1 MNKTLLAI
9 LVAGLATASIGHAL
23 ESSTE
28 HKHDDHKASTG
39 HQHDDHKSDKEHNH
53 DDDKSDS
60 EHDHDDHKSSTGHEH
75 DDHKSDEKHAHHDDH
90 QLETEHKH
98 DDHKSS
104 TGHEHDDHK
113 SDKEH
118 AHDDDHSSEIKEKDD
133 DHQSEAEHK
142 HDDHKASTGHEH
154 DDHKSDKEHAHHD
167 DHGAEN
173 KGGHDAHGHEE
184 SSSASLNT
192 EQLTLAGIRVEALSA
207 KPVNYQLYAP
217 GEILSNGYTS
227 YRVSPRVASVVLR
240 RHVALGDHVKQGQS
254 LVTLFSEN
262 VAQAQASY
270 RTAWPE
276 WKRVREL
283 GRKTV
288 GEKRYINAKTDF
300 EAAQA
305 TLQAFGLSSS
315 DLQSL
320 TSQKTLS
327 LGEYTLRAEIDGAV
341 LTDDFEQ
348 GQRIDAGGSLMTL
361 ADERQLWVE
370 AHLSSKTSFTLGAG
384 TQAEVVAGDV
394 RVKATVTQEAH
405 TIDPVTRTRTVRL
418 LVDNAEHRL
427 HPGQFAEVFFRFR
440 TEKPVLAVPETA
452 LMRSADGDWTVFVED
467 HPGEFQPVEVEL
479 HRSLGQLREISGI
492 EPNTRIVIKGAF
504 FVASQIAKGGFD
516 PHNH

>member
-1 MNKTLLAI
+1 MNKTLIALLI
-9 LVAGLATASIGHAL
+9 VGLTATTIGHAQ
-23 ESSTE
+23 ESST
-28 HKHDDHKASTG
+28 K
-39 HQHDDHKSDKEHNH
+39 HNH
-53 DDDKSDS
+53 D
-60 EHDHDDHKSSTGHEH
+60 E
-75 DDHKSDEKHAHHDDH
+75 
-90 QLETEHKH
+90 
-98 DDHKSS
+98 HKSS

-118 AHDDDHSSEIKEKDD
+118 AHDDDHQADVEHGHDDHNSDKEHAHDD
-133 DHQSEAEHK
+133 DHSSETKGGHDDHRSETEHK

-154 DDHKSDKEHAHHD
+154 DDQKSDKEHAHDD
-167 DHGAEN
+167 DHSTET
-173 KGGHDAHGHEE
+173 KGGHDAHGHGADGHEE
-184 SSSASLNT
+184 TSSASLNT
-192 EQLTLAGIRVEALSA
+192 EQLTLAGIRVEALNA

-240 RHVALGDHVKQGQS
+240 RHVALGDHVKQGQP
-254 LVTLFSEN
+254 LVTLFSGN
-262 VAQAQASY
+262 VAQTQASY

-276 WKRVREL
+276 WNRVREL

-305 TLQAFGLSSS
+305 TLQAFGLTSS
-315 DLQSL
+315 DLRLL

-341 LTDDFEQ
+341 LADDFEQ
-348 GQRIDAGGSLMTL
+348 GQRIDAGAPLITL
-361 ADERQLWVE
+361 ADEKQLWVE
-370 AHLSSKTSFTLGAG
+370 AHLSSKTSLTLGAG

-492 EPNTRIVIKGAF
+492 EPNTRIITKGAF

>member
-1 MNKTLLAI
+1 MNKTLIALLI
-9 LVAGLATASIGHAL
+9 VGLTATTIGHAQ
-23 ESSTE
+23 ESST
-28 HKHDDHKASTG
+28 K
-39 HQHDDHKSDKEHNH
+39 HNH
-53 DDDKSDS
+53 D
-60 EHDHDDHKSSTGHEH
+60 E
-75 DDHKSDEKHAHHDDH
+75 
-90 QLETEHKH
+90 
-98 DDHKSS
+98 HKSS

-118 AHDDDHSSEIKEKDD
+118 AHDDDHQADVEHGHDDHNSDKEHAHDD
-133 DHQSEAEHK
+133 DHSSETKGGHDDHRSETEHK

-154 DDHKSDKEHAHHD
+154 DDQKSDKEHAHDD
-167 DHGAEN
+167 DHSTET
-173 KGGHDAHGHEE
+173 KGGHDAHGHGADGHEE
-184 SSSASLNT
+184 TSSASLNT
-192 EQLTLAGIRVEALSA
+192 EQLTLAGIRVEALNA

-240 RHVALGDHVKQGQS
+240 RHVALGDHVKQGQP
-254 LVTLFSEN
+254 LVTLFSGN

-276 WKRVREL
+276 WNRVREL

-305 TLQAFGLSSS
+305 TLQAFGLTSS
-315 DLQSL
+315 DLRLL

-341 LTDDFEQ
+341 LADDFEQ
-348 GQRIDAGGSLMTL
+348 GQRIDAGAPLITL
-361 ADERQLWVE
+361 ADEKQLWVE
-370 AHLSSKTSFTLGAG
+370 AHLSSKTSLTLGAG

-479 HRSLGQLREISGI
+479 HRPLGQLREISGI
-492 EPNTRIVIKGAF
+492 EPNTRIVTKGAF

>member
-9 LVAGLATASIGHAL
+9 LVAGLTTAPMGHAL

-28 HKHDDHKASTG
+28 HRHDHKINTG
-39 HQHDDHKSDKEHNH
+39 Y
-53 DDDKSDS
+53 
-60 EHDHDDHKSSTGHEH
+60 
-75 DDHKSDEKHAHHDDH
+75 
-90 QLETEHKH
+90 
-98 DDHKSS
+98 
-104 TGHEHDDHK
+104 EHDDHK

-118 AHDDDHSSEIKEKDD
+118 AH

-154 DDHKSDKEHAHHD
+154 DDQKSDKEHAHDD
-167 DHGAEN
+167 DHGAET
-173 KGGHDAHGHEE
+173 KGGHDAHGHGSDGHEE
-184 SSSASLNT
+184 SSASLNT
-192 EQLTLAGIRVEALSA
+192 EQLTLAGIRVEALNA
-207 KPVNYQLYAP
+207 NPVNYQLYAP

-227 YRVSPRVASVVLR
+227 YRVSPRVASVILQ
-240 RHVALGDHVKQGQS
+240 RHVALGDHVKQGQP

-305 TLQAFGLSSS
+305 TLQAFGLISS
-315 DLQSL
+315 DLRLL

-348 GQRIDAGGSLMTL
+348 GQRIDAGGPLMTL
-361 ADERQLWVE
+361 ADEKQLWVE
-370 AHLSSKTSFTLGAG
+370 AHVSSKTSLTLGAG

-452 LMRSADGDWTVFVED
+452 LMRSADGDWTVFIED

>member
-1 MNKTLLAI
+1 MNKTLIALLI
-9 LVAGLATASIGHAL
+9 VGLTATTIGHAQ
-23 ESSTE
+23 ESST
-28 HKHDDHKASTG
+28 K
-39 HQHDDHKSDKEHNH
+39 HNH
-53 DDDKSDS
+53 D
-60 EHDHDDHKSSTGHEH
+60 E
-75 DDHKSDEKHAHHDDH
+75 
-90 QLETEHKH
+90 
-98 DDHKSS
+98 HKSS

-118 AHDDDHSSEIKEKDD
+118 AHDDDHQADVEHGHDDHNSDKEHAHDD
-133 DHQSEAEHK
+133 DHSSETKGGHDDHRSETEHK

-154 DDHKSDKEHAHHD
+154 DDQKSDKEHAHDD
-167 DHGAEN
+167 DHSTET
-173 KGGHDAHGHEE
+173 KGGHDAHGHGADGHEE
-184 SSSASLNT
+184 TSSASLNT
-192 EQLTLAGIRVEALSA
+192 EQLTLAGIRVEALNA

-240 RHVALGDHVKQGQS
+240 RHVALGDHVKQGQP
-254 LVTLFSEN
+254 LVTLFSGN

-276 WKRVREL
+276 WNRVREL

-305 TLQAFGLSSS
+305 TLQAFGLTSS
-315 DLQSL
+315 DLRLL

-341 LTDDFEQ
+341 LADDFEQ
-348 GQRIDAGGSLMTL
+348 GQRIDAGAPLITL
-361 ADERQLWVE
+361 ADEKQLWVE
-370 AHLSSKTSFTLGAG
+370 AHLSSKTSLTLGAG

-492 EPNTRIVIKGAF
+492 EPNTRIITKGAF